1 MLPVRAEKHFYR
13 SRVLR
18 HQMEPGKQ
26 LTGPLIPSL
35 AVSPYRY
42 GGLRPGRNAALI
54 TGSPLRRPKGE
65 RMSRLRRYAFAIFVC
80 GLAFTAAWPLDAPVS
95 CFFLAV
101 ILSSLYGGR
110 GPAILAGV
118 LSVLAFDYF
127 FLPPQFAFAIRTGSY
142 LRFAVFLASLIAVIW
157 LLETKRSRDEAYL
170 RIGNQYRLV
179 AETAIDAIVS
189 VDGSGR
195 VTFVNLAAAQ
205 MFGRQSSEI
214 CGMPV
219 ATIIPDFQIQNCR
232 GLKELVGR
240 RKTGEAFPIEVSF
253 GEIVAGG
260 NQVFSGFVRDITER
274 RRAAAALRQSE
285 GYLAEAQKLSRTGSF
300 GLVVSTEELFWSEE
314 TYRLMECDPNTKP
327 SLALVFSRI
336 HPDDRDKVRDWLD
349 SATKAGDDL
358 NFEHRLLLPSGSTRH
373 VRVVARAIRSTT
385 TNALTY
391 MGAVAD
397 ITEARQAEAELRR
410 SEAYL
415 AEAQRLTKSGSWAW
429 NVRSGELFW
438 SDEIYRIYELP
449 RDSSKP
455 VYSRFLDRVHPED
468 RPAIEQRARM
478 EASRTNWVDSQAE
491 FRILLPDGRIKWL
504 HSIANP
510 TTDSSGDILE
520 VVGTVT
526 DVTERKRAEDELHR
540 AFEEI
545 RKLKDRLSEE
555 NIALRE
561 EIDQASL
568 FEEIVGSSSALRGV
582 LSQVA
587 KVAPTDSTVLIT
599 GETGTGKELIA
610 RAIHNRSG
618 RANAPF
624 IRINCAVIPQ
634 SLIASEL
641 FGHEQGAF
649 TGATQRRIG
658 RFELAHRGTI
668 LLDEVGE
675 LPADTQVALLR
686 VLQEREIERIGG
698 SQPISVDVRVL
709 AATNRDLQS
718 LVQSGTFRQDLF
730 YRLNVFPIQTPPLRD
745 RLEDIPVLVE
755 YLIERYASKAGKKIK
770 KVSKGT
776 LDLLQSYDWPGNI
789 RELQNVVERAVVLSN
804 SDVFT
809 VDEAWLMGESPVR
822 PPLPAA
828 REVALTRLD
837 HQEEKRL
844 IEEALLQSRGRIAGT
859 HGAAVRLGIPRQT
872 LDSKIKTLGIDK
884 RRFKSN

>member
-1 MLPVRAEKHFYR
+1 
-13 SRVLR
+13 
-18 HQMEPGKQ
+18 
-26 LTGPLIPSL
+26 
-35 AVSPYRY
+35 
-42 GGLRPGRNAALI
+42 
-54 TGSPLRRPKGE
+54 
-65 RMSRLRRYAFAIFVC
+65 MSQFRRYAFAFAIC
-80 GLAFTAAWPLDAPVS
+80 GLALAAAWPLDAPVS

-110 GPAILAGV
+110 RPAILAGL
-118 LSVLAFDYF
+118 LSLLAFDYF
-127 FLPPQFAFAIRTGSY
+127 FLPPRFAFGIQTGSY
-142 LRFAVFLASLIAVIW
+142 LRFVVFLVSLIVVIW
-157 LLETKRSRDEAYL
+157 LLDAKRSRDEAYL

-179 AETAIDAIVS
+179 AETAIDAIVT
-189 VDGSGR
+189 VDGSGHI
-195 VTFVNLAAAQ
+195 TFLNPAAAK
-205 MFGRQSSEI
+205 MFGWEASEI
-214 CGMPV
+214 CGKAV
-219 ATIIPDFQIQNCR
+219 TTIIPDFQIQNCR

-240 RKTGEAFPIEVSF
+240 RKTGEPFPIEVSF
-253 GEIVAGG
+253 GEIATGKD
-260 NQVFSGFVRDITER
+260 QLISGFVRDITER
-274 RRAAAALRQSE
+274 KHAAEALKLSE

-300 GLVVSTEELFWSEE
+300 GLAVATEELFWSAE
-314 TYRLMECDPNTKP
+314 TYRIMECDPDTKP

-336 HPDDRDKVRDWLD
+336 HPDDRDKVAAWLD

-358 NFEHRLLLPSGSTRH
+358 NFEHRVLLPSGATRH
-373 VRVVARAIRSTT
+373 VRVVARAMRNTA
-385 TNALTY
+385 TNSLTY
-391 MGAVAD
+391 IGAVAD
-397 ITEARQAEAELRR
+397 ITEATQAEAELRR

-415 AEAQRLTKSGSWAW
+415 AEAQRLSKSGSWAW
-429 NVRSGELFW
+429 NVRTGELFW
-438 SDEIYRIYELP
+438 SDEICRIYEFP
-449 RDSSKP
+449 QDGSKP
-455 VYSRFLDRVHPED
+455 VYSQFLDRVHPED

-478 EASRTNWVDSQAE
+478 EASQTNWVDSQAQ
-491 FRILLPDGRIKWL
+491 FRILFPDGRTKWL

-510 TTDSSGDILE
+510 TTDSSGNVIE

-568 FEEIVGSSSALRGV
+568 FEEIVGSSSALRSV

-610 RAIHNRSG
+610 RAIHNRSN

-641 FGHEQGAF
+641 FGHEKGAF

-698 SQPISVDVRVL
+698 SQPIAVDVRVL

-718 LVQSGTFRQDLF
+718 LVQTGAFRQDLF

-770 KVSKGT
+770 KVSKST

-804 SDVFT
+804 SDTFA
-809 VDEAWLMGESPVR
+809 VDEAWLKGESPVR
-822 PPLPAA
+822 LPLPAT
-828 REVALTRLD
+828 REVALARLD

-844 IEEALLQSRGRIAGT
+844 IEEALIQSGGRIAGAN
-859 HGAAVRLGIPRQT
+859 GAAVRLGIPRQT